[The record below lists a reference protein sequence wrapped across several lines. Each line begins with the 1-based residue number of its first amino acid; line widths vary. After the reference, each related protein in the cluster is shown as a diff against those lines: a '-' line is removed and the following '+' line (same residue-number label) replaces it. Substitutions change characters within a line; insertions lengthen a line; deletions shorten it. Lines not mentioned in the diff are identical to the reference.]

1 MLPYFVPVGGFMLT
15 PRYDDDPD
23 VYGAAVR
30 DMADCALQAA
40 RSMGWVG
47 RARTWVSLAAERV
60 RHRVQLARVRLPQ
73 PAGMDRAGAADIM
86 RAMQLRDAGVRVG

>member
-40 RSMGWVG
+40 RSMGW
-47 RARTWVSLAAERV
+47 APSALLPVSK
-60 RHRVQLARVRLPQ
+60 
-73 PAGMDRAGAADIM
+73 PAPRESE
-86 RAMQLRDAGVRVG
+86 L